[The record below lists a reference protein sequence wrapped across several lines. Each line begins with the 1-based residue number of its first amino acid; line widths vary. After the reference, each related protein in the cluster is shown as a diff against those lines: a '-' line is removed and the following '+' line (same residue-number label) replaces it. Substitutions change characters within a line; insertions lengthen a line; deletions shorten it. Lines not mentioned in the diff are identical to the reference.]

1 MSKSSSIQKQISLR
15 ADALR
20 FFDWCRFG
28 FHKRVEKLSQA
39 DQEEYESGRIP
50 KNLFDTVRNE
60 WADCLKHGWP
70 PEGIC
75 AVAAKVLKN
84 PKDLDAWNNGLY
96 GQEHKLPRRIRIPVF
111 DALKKRGLEI
121 HDSFFE
127 NQGDARLLNYLCVLQ
142 SREQALVKQMIQ
154 TWGYKCQKGG
164 GASIGSQEIDIERMM
179 LSEAE
184 AFGSALKI
192 TGLPMFLRSLW
203 EDNKT
208 IIVKTPKG
216 IEERIVPNPSK
227 SEVRLNRFLI
237 KLGRA
242 LASKKKR
249 RELPDWLHG
258 VDQTERWIVQG
269 WCESMIVDDE
279 RWPPLCLLTTLALGR
294 FLKLCNVTYC
304 KLGRKDA
311 RTIERAV
318 QRLGLVRL
326 SHARIKH
333 VEKRGGRFYFT

>member
-1 MSKSSSIQKQISLR
+1 MFKSRSIEKQISLR

-28 FHKRVEKLSQA
+28 FHKRVKKLSPA

-60 WADCLKHGWP
+60 WANHLKHDWP
-70 PEGIC
+70 PEGTC
-75 AVAAKVLKN
+75 AVAAKVLKT
-84 PKDLDAWNNGLY
+84 PDDLEAWNNCLY
-96 GQEHKLPRRIRIPVF
+96 GQEHILPRRIRTAVF
-111 DALKKRGLEI
+111 NALKKRGLEI
-121 HDSFFE
+121 HDSFFD
-127 NQGDARLLNYLCVLQ
+127 NQGDTRLLNYLRVLQ
-142 SREQALVKQMIQ
+142 SQERALTKQIIQ
-154 TWGYKCQKGG
+154 TWGYKCKKGG
-164 GASIGSQEIDIERMM
+164 GASVGSQEIDVERMM
-179 LSEAE
+179 LSEVE
-184 AFGSALKI
+184 ATGSALKAI
-192 TGLPMFLRSLW
+192 GLPTFLRSLW

-208 IIVKTPKG
+208 IVVKTPKG
-216 IEERIVPNPSK
+216 IEERIIPNPSK

-269 WCESMIVDDE
+269 WCESIMMDNE
-279 RWPPLCLLTTLALGR
+279 NWPPLCLLTTPALGQ

-326 SHARIKH
+326 SHGRIKY
-333 VEKRGGRFYFT
+333 VDRRGGKFHFS